1 MLLNLGFGIELKWF
15 GKTFTGLHF
24 FRATLGPEV
33 VLNRKK
39 KNPRIYP
46 NIDQFIVVFSYT
58 VFNHYKKAFEPDF
71 SK

>member
-39 KNPRIYP
+39 KPHVSIQ
-46 NIDQFIVVFSYT
+46 I
-58 VFNHYKKAFEPDF
+58 
-71 SK
+71 